1 MFKKVLIAN
10 RGEIALRIIRAC
22 KELSISTVVIH
33 SEADAAS
40 LHVKYADEAY
50 LVEPGPIEGY
60 LSIYRIIDLAKQK
73 GADAIHPGY
82 GFLAENAEFS
92 KACEANGITFIGP
105 SAEAIRTM
113 GDKITA
119 RKKMIEAGVPVV
131 PGLADPISSLEMAVQ
146 YSDEMGYPIML
157 KASAGG
163 GGKGI
168 RVCRSG
174 EEVKRFFPITQA
186 EAKAAFG
193 NDKIYIEKRIESPHH
208 IEIQILA
215 DQKGHMIHLGERDC
229 SIQRRHQKLIEI
241 APSLLLDEG
250 LRQEMG
256 QAALAAA
263 RSVNYVSAGTV
274 EFLVDT
280 DKRFYF
286 LEMNTRI
293 QVEHTVTEE
302 VSGIDIVKEMIRI
315 AAGQS
320 IPEQQED
327 IFLRGHAIECRI
339 NAEDPKNNFMPTP
352 GKISAYYS
360 PGGIGVRIDGNI
372 YKGYVVPPYYDPLLA
387 KLTVRAKTWS
397 GAVQRMSRALDEYVI
412 RGVKTTIPFL
422 KQVMEDLDFQSG
434 LFDTSYIDTHLEK
447 LNISTPVNHMDR
459 VAAISAVIAAYS
471 RRQ

>member
-1 MFKKVLIAN
+1 MFKKILIAN
-10 RGEIALRIIRAC
+10 RGEIALRVIRAC
-22 KELSISTVVIH
+22 KELRVPTVAIH
-33 SEADAAS
+33 SDVDAAS
-40 LHVKYADEAY
+40 LHVRYADEAY

-82 GFLAENAEFS
+82 GFLAENAEFAE
-92 KACEANGITFIGP
+92 ACEANGITFIGP
-105 SAEAIRTM
+105 PADVIKTM
-113 GDKITA
+113 GDKIAA
-119 RKKMIEAGVPVV
+119 RRKMIEAGVPVV
-131 PGLADPISSLEMAVQ
+131 PGLADPLSSVEEAVRF
-146 YSDEMGYPIML
+146 SEEIGYPVML

-168 RVCRSG
+168 RVCRNR
-174 EEVKRFFPITQA
+174 EELKRLFPITQA

-193 NDKIYIEKRIESPHH
+193 NDTIYVEKNIISPHH

-215 DQKGHMIHLGERDC
+215 DKRGNMVHLGERDC

-241 APSLLLDEG
+241 APSLLLDDA
-250 LRQEMG
+250 LRERMG

-274 EFLVDT
+274 EFLVDA
-280 DKRFYF
+280 DRNFYF

-315 AAGQS
+315 AAGRT
-320 IPEQQED
+320 IHDRQED

-352 GKISAYYS
+352 GEITGYYS

-387 KLTVRAKTWS
+387 KLTVRAKTWN
-397 GAVQRMSRALDEYVI
+397 GAVRRMSRALDEYVI

-422 KQVMEDLDFQSG
+422 KQVMEDVDFQSG
-434 LFDTSYIDTHLEK
+434 AFDTSYIETHLEK
-447 LNISTPVNHMDR
+447 LNVATPANHMDKV
-459 VAAISAVIAAYS
+459 VAIAAVIAAHS
-471 RRQ
+471 RRE